1 MTAISVSR
9 DIRASSE
16 TVWNL
21 LVDMDSWVEV
31 IQAIEVVERLDA
43 VPGFGV
49 GTRWRETRTMFGK
62 KATEEMEVTECIE
75 GVSYSTAA
83 QSHGSN
89 YFSQLRVQ
97 PLASG
102 CRLTM
107 EFRGEPQTAFTKIMD
122 RTLGRFFIGTT
133 KKALAKDLD
142 DIAGAAEAAE
152 S

>member
-1 MTAISVSR
+1 SVSR

-62 KATEEMEVTECIE
+62 KA
-75 GVSYSTAA
+75 
-83 QSHGSN
+83 
-89 YFSQLRVQ
+89 
-97 PLASG
+97 
-102 CRLTM
+102 
-107 EFRGEPQTAFTKIMD
+107 
-122 RTLGRFFIGTT
+122 
-133 KKALAKDLD
+133 
-142 DIAGAAEAAE
+142 
-152 S
+152 